1 MTDPHSKQMKKEALL
16 MTQTIAVMDHLLKT
30 YGLLF
35 SDADFA
41 VIREGLH
48 ALSEYADRT
57 GQERR
62 HGEPTL

>member
-1 MTDPHSKQMKKEALL
+1 MTEQELKELKKEALM
-16 MTQTIAVMDHLLKT
+16 MTEIISLMDHLIKT

-48 ALSEYADRT
+48 SLSHSADRV

-62 HGEPTL
+62 HGDPTL

>member
-1 MTDPHSKQMKKEALL
+1 MTELYRKKLKKEALM
-16 MTQTIAVMDHLLKT
+16 MTETIAVMDHLIKT

-35 SDADFA
+35 SDADFV

-48 ALSEYADRT
+48 LLSHSADHI
-57 GQERR
+57 GLERR

>member
-1 MTDPHSKQMKKEALL
+1 MTDRYSKEVKKEALT
-16 MTQTIAVMDHLLKT
+16 MAQTISVMDHLIKT
-30 YGLLF
+30 YGRLF

-48 ALSEYADRT
+48 TLSDAAERIAR
-57 GQERR
+57 ERR